1 MGWSSS
7 STTGNMTIGE
17 LITYNALLVYFLDP
31 IENLISI
38 QPMMQSALIAGER
51 LNEIFD
57 LDVEKQN
64 KKRINYLL
72 KNYLVK

>member
-57 LDVEKQN
+57 LDVEN
-64 KKRINYLL
+64 KTRNE
-72 KNYLVK
+72 